1 MMNARKIGGG
11 TAFTVSQPQKIW
23 KGGKALKFLF
33 PLRLPKGGLRWN
45 NTSEIG
51 GVING

>member
-11 TAFTVSQPQKIW
+11 TALYRPLSKE

>member
-1 MMNARKIGGG
+1 MINTRKIGGG
-11 TAFTVSQPQKIW
+11 TTPHSIQ
-23 KGGKALKFLF
+23 KGGKALSSCS
-33 PLRLPKGGLRWN
+33 PLRLPKGGQRWD

>member
-1 MMNARKIGGG
+1 MFREFLGGG
-11 TAFTVSQPQKIW
+11 YCIYSTSSQNT
-23 KGGKALKFLF
+23 KGGKALSSCS
-33 PLRLPKGGLRWN
+33 PIRLPKGGQRWD

>member
-1 MMNARKIGGG
+1 MINTRKIGGVLHLQCSTTENMG
-11 TAFTVSQPQKIW
+11 RRQD
-23 KGGKALKFLF
+23 ALILF
-33 PLRLPKGGLRWN
+33 PLRLPKGGQRWD

>member
-1 MMNARKIGGG
+1 MINTRKIGGG
-11 TAFTVSQPQKIW
+11 TTLHSIQ

-33 PLRLPKGGLRWN
+33 PLRLPKGGQRWD
-45 NTSEIG
+45 NTSDKG